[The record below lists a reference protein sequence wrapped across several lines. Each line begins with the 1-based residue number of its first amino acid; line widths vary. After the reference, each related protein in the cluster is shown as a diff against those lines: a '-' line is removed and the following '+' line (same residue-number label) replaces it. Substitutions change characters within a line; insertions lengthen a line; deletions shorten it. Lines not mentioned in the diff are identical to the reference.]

1 MAKRANPKL
10 IGGFVIGAVALAV
23 VGAIAFGGGKF
34 LSPKATAVLFFRQS
48 SLGGLDVGSPV
59 TFRGVKIGSVTS
71 LTLKYDADQKTLQI
85 PVHIEI
91 ELDKVEVVS
100 GHQDIKNFEA
110 RTQSLIERGLRGQ
123 LVVQSFVTGQAS
135 VDFNFRPE
143 TPITLTGAEPE
154 IGRASCRARVAT

>member
-1 MAKRANPKL
+1 MAKKTNPKL
-10 IGGFVIGAVALAV
+10 IGGFVV
-23 VGAIAFGGGKF
+23 GGKF
-34 LSPKATAVLFFRQS
+34 LSPKAKAVLFFRES

-71 LTLKYDADQKTLQI
+71 LALKYDADQKTLQI

-135 VDFNFRPE
+135 VDFNFHPE
-143 TPITLTGAEPE
+143 TPI
-154 IGRASCRARVAT
+154 